1 MILQSAEAMEA
12 PGPSTEERNRSLQ
25 AEIQRLRRDRQRL
38 RQTVSFRLG
47 LHLTTAVRR
56 PWRLLALP
64 VSFPWLAFRLGLE
77 RLGRT
82 PALLPD
88 VDLMEKERSK
98 SVVLFPTNG
107 VGFGHFTRMYAL
119 AKRLREADSEL
130 EIVFFTTM
138 PTLHIPYA
146 DNFPTYH
153 LAGRGKH
160 QALEPSTW
168 NGLVEDMLHMVLD
181 VHRPGVFVFDGAF
194 PYRGM
199 LNAILQESNMH
210 RIWVRRGMFREGS
223 SIPVDSISCFDLLVR
238 PGDALPPSLDGIE
251 VGTAQLEV
259 ETMLLI
265 EPDDMLDR
273 VVARRR
279 LGLPLNA
286 RAVYVQLGAG
296 RINDIESEV
305 RRVVDALH
313 KQPDVHVVLGESMLG
328 ERLDVGLDRIHLLR
342 DYPNSLYLKAFDASV
357 QAGGYNS
364 FHEMRSIRIPTLF
377 LPNLSTG
384 MDDQVARC
392 TIAVDEGWGCVN
404 LDRSSASIAHDV
416 EVLLSLQPQ
425 PLPAPEVNGA
435 KSLASHVL
443 SLFGE
448 GA

>member
-25 AEIQRLRRDRQRL
+25 AEIQRLRRARQRL

>member
-1 MILQSAEAMEA
+1 MEVSGPSAEEQ
-12 PGPSTEERNRSLQ
+12 TRSLQ

-64 VSFPWLAFRLGLE
+64 ISFPWLAFRLGLE

-88 VDLMEKERSK
+88 LDVMEKKRSK

-160 QALEPSTW
+160 KSLEPSTW

-181 VHRPGVFVFDGAF
+181 VHRPAVFVFDGAF

-199 LNAILQESNMH
+199 LNAIVQESNMH

-238 PGDALPPSLDGIE
+238 PGDALPPALDGIE
-251 VGTAQLEV
+251 VGTNQLEV
-259 ETMLLI
+259 ETMLVV
-265 EPDDMLDR
+265 EPNDMLDR
-273 VVARRR
+273 AAARRR
-279 LGLPLNA
+279 LGLPMDA

-313 KQPDVHVVLGESMLG
+313 KEPDVHVVLGESMLG
-328 ERLDVGLDRIHLLR
+328 ERLDVDLDRIHLLR
-342 DYPNSLYLKAFDASV
+342 DYPNALYLKAFDASV

-364 FHEMRSIRIPTLF
+364 FHEMRSLRIPTLF

-392 TIAVDEGWGCVN
+392 NVAVDEGWGCVN
-404 LDRSSASIAHDV
+404 LDRSSDSIAHDV
-416 EVLLSLQPQ
+416 DALLSLNPQ
-425 PLPAPEVNGA
+425 PLPAAEANGA
-435 KSLASHVL
+435 RTLSSHIL

-448 GA
+448 DA

>member
-296 RINDIESEV
+296 RINHIESEV

>member
-1 MILQSAEAMEA
+1 
-12 PGPSTEERNRSLQ
+12 
-25 AEIQRLRRDRQRL
+25 
-38 RQTVSFRLG
+38 
-47 LHLTTAVRR
+47 
-56 PWRLLALP
+56 
-64 VSFPWLAFRLGLE
+64 
-77 RLGRT
+77 
-82 PALLPD
+82 
-88 VDLMEKERSK
+88 
-98 SVVLFPTNG
+98 
-107 VGFGHFTRMYAL
+107 
-119 AKRLREADSEL
+119 
-130 EIVFFTTM
+130 
-138 PTLHIPYA
+138 
-146 DNFPTYH
+146 
-153 LAGRGKH
+153 
-160 QALEPSTW
+160 
-168 NGLVEDMLHMVLD
+168 
-181 VHRPGVFVFDGAF
+181 
-194 PYRGM
+194 
-199 LNAILQESNMH
+199 MH

>member
-1 MILQSAEAMEA
+1 METPDPSAV
-12 PGPSTEERNRSLQ
+12 ERTRSLQ

-64 VSFPWLAFRLGLE
+64 ISFPWLAFRLGLE
-77 RLGRT
+77 RLGRR
-82 PALLPD
+82 PAMLPD
-88 VDLMEKERSK
+88 VGSTETARSR

-119 AKRLREADSEL
+119 AKQLREADSGL
-130 EIVFFTTM
+130 EIIFFTTM

-146 DNFPTYH
+146 EDFPTYH

-160 QALEPSTW
+160 ETMEASTW
-168 NGLVEDMLHMVLD
+168 NGLVEDMLHTVLD
-181 VHRPGVFVFDGAF
+181 VHRPAVFVFDGAF

-199 LNAILQESNMH
+199 LNAILQEPNMH
-210 RIWVRRGMFREGS
+210 RIWVRRGMFRKGS
-223 SIPVDSISCFDLLVR
+223 RIPVDSITCFDLLVR
-238 PGDALPPSLDGIE
+238 PGDALPPALDGIE
-251 VGTAQLEV
+251 VSTEQLDV

-265 EPDDMLDR
+265 EPEGMLDR
-273 VVARRR
+273 QAARRR
-279 LGLPLNA
+279 LGLPSDA

-313 KQPDVHVVLGESMLG
+313 AQPDVHVVLGESMLG
-328 ERLDVGLDRIHLLR
+328 ARLDVDLDRIHLLR
-342 DYPNSLYLKAFDASV
+342 DYPNALYLKAFDASV

-364 FHEMRSIRIPTLF
+364 FHEMRSLRLPTLF

-392 TIAVDEGWGCVN
+392 NIAVQEGWGCVN
-404 LDRSSASIAHDV
+404 LDRSANALAHDV
-416 EVLLSLQPQ
+416 EALLSMEPQ
-425 PLPAPEVNGA
+425 PSPAPEANGA
-435 KSLASHVL
+435 RSLATQIL
-443 SLFGE
+443 SLLGE
-448 GA
+448 DA